1 MLNKSVAR
9 RYAEA
14 FFSIA
19 QESGKVDQFQQE
31 LEKIVQIISET
42 EHLQEYF
49 DHLLIPPKE
58 KKELVDKIFADQVSS
73 LTLNFLSM
81 IIDKRRGNYIALIVD
96 EYKVM
101 ADETRNITKAELIS
115 AREVSEEDIK
125 ILAEKLSAST
135 GKTVQLKLQVDP
147 SLLGGVK
154 IRMGDQVIDAT
165 VAKRLDM
172 LKEQLKQVK
181 IS

>member
-19 QESGKVDQFQQE
+19 QETGKVDQLQQE
-31 LEKIVQIISET
+31 LEKVVQVISET

-58 KKELVDKIFADQVSS
+58 KKELVEKIFAGQISS
-73 LTLNFLSM
+73 TAFNFLSM
-81 IIDKRRGNYIALIVD
+81 IIDKRRGNYIGLIVD
-96 EYKVM
+96 EYKAM
-101 ADETRNITKAELIS
+101 ADETRNIAMADLIS

-125 ILAEKLSAST
+125 LLAEKLSAST
-135 GKTVQLKLQVDP
+135 GKTVQLKLKVDP
-147 SLLGGVK
+147 TLLGGVK

-165 VAKRLDM
+165 VAKKLDM
-172 LKEQLKQVK
+172 LREQLKQVK

>member
-1 MLNKSVAR
+1 MLNKVLPGVTPALHSMAG
-9 RYAEA
+9 A
-14 FFSIA
+14 
-19 QESGKVDQFQQE
+19 GKVDQFQQE
-31 LEKIVQIISET
+31 LEKVVQIISET

-58 KKELVDKIFADQVSS
+58 KKELIDKIFADQVSS

>member
-19 QESGKVDQFQQE
+19 QETGKVDQFQQE
-31 LEKIVQIISET
+31 LEKVVQIISET
-42 EHLQEYF
+42 EHLQEYL

-58 KKELVDKIFADQVSS
+58 KKELVGKIFTDQISS
-73 LTLNFLSM
+73 TTLNFISM
-81 IIDKRRGNYIALIVD
+81 IIDKRRGNYIGLIVD

-101 ADETRNITKAELIS
+101 ADETRNIAMADIIS

-125 ILAEKLSAST
+125 ILADKLSAST
-135 GKTVQLKLQVDP
+135 GKTVQLKLTVDP
-147 SLLGGVK
+147 TLLGGVK

-165 VAKRLDM
+165 VAKKLDM
-172 LKEQLKQVK
+172 LREQLKQVK

>member
-31 LEKIVQIISET
+31 LEKVVQIISET

-58 KKELVDKIFADQVSS
+58 KKELIDKIFADQVSS

>member
-19 QESGKVDQFQQE
+19 QEAGKVDQFQQE
-31 LEKIVQIISET
+31 LEKVVQIISET

-58 KKELVDKIFADQVSS
+58 KKELIDKIFADQVSS